1 MIGMET
7 GKIVAFDLKTTDIAK
22 CLFSDDHECNKNFN
36 GSSKAMESALA
47 IDMAKS
53 LKDRGFKISK
63 ITMDDDSTTI
73 SRMRNNIDPNI
84 MKMSDKKTRAKKY
97 VKRAVNTSRCP
108 GNNIQCT

>member
-1 MIGMET
+1 MET
-7 GKIVAFDLKTTDIAK
+7 GKIVAIDLQTTDCRK
-22 CLFSDDHECNKNFN
+22 CLFSDDHECNKNFD

-47 IDMAKS
+47 IIDMAKS

-84 MKMSDKKTRAKKY
+84 MIMSDKKPRAKKY

>member
-53 LKDRGFKISK
+53 LKDRWFKFSK

-73 SRMRNNIDPNI
+73 SRMQTILIP
-84 MKMSDKKTRAKKY
+84 T
-97 VKRAVNTSRCP
+97 
-108 GNNIQCT
+108 